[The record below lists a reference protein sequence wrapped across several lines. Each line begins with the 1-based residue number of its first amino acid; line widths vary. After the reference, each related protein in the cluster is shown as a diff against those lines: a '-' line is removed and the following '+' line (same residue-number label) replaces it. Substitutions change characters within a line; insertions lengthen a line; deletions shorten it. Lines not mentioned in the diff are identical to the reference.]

1 VSFAVQGLV
10 GKLDVNDSFE
20 CDAKLVRKDR
30 GVRLRIVDQLGDLGV
45 FQKRLQGPHVF
56 PELYNVKEETLQT
69 RLISERYL
77 HQTKPPGGCMQIHA
91 LAINGYHNVSEVGQT
106 IRCLCKGGLVRYNLD
121 LHNASRWQ
129 AVLPLL

>member
-1 VSFAVQGLV
+1 VRFAVQSFV
-10 GKLDVNDSFE
+10 GILDVNHSFE
-20 CDAKLVRKDR
+20 CDAKFVCEDR

-45 FQKRLQGPHVF
+45 LQKGLQGPHVL
-56 PELYNVKEETLQT
+56 PELYNVKKEALQT
-69 RLISERYL
+69 RLIPERYL

-91 LAINGYHNVSEVGQT
+91 LAINGYHDVSEVGQT